1 MLNPLIFAAFLAAPA
16 PQVVPVESPPTLNV
30 RHVDLD
36 LSRPADRAELD
47 RRLSRAVEN
56 VCPTR
61 QPGDRMPS
69 LAGLRCRAETKA
81 RVAPQRSRV
90 VAQASSPVQVSSTG
104 R

>member
-1 MLNPLIFAAFLAAPA
+1 MLNLLTFVAFLAAPS
-16 PQVVPVESPPTLNV
+16 PQAVPAETPATLRV

-36 LSRPADRAELD
+36 LSRSADRAELD
-47 RRLSRAVEN
+47 RRIARAVEK

-69 LAGLRCRAETKA
+69 LAGLRCRAETEA
-81 RVAPQRSRV
+81 RVAPQRGRV
-90 VAQASSPVQVSSTG
+90 VAQANSPVQLSSTG